1 MERET
6 ARDRD
11 PRLVSGMVRQLAA
24 RAAAIDAGARPLGW
38 KVALGAPASQQAAG
52 IDQRVVGYLTDRSVI
67 ADGATVAIGD
77 WTQPKIEGEIAIHL
91 GADVP
96 AGADAAT
103 AAAAIGALAA
113 AIEVVDTSH
122 PLSELERLLAGG
134 IFHRGVVLGPPVAA
148 RAGGDDSGIVVSAS
162 LDGAE
167 VARAED
173 PRSVIGGSPAEVVQF
188 VAGQLAHDGLALRA
202 GDVIIGG
209 SAIPLTPVAPGQRL
223 RLEVAPLGVLELSFT
238 D

>member
-1 MERET
+1 M
-6 ARDRD
+6 A
-11 PRLVSGMVRQLAA
+11 RQLAA

-52 IDQRVVGYLTDRSVI
+52 IDQRVVGHLTDRTLW
-67 ADGATVAIGD
+67 ADGASVPVGGWA
-77 WTQPKIEGEIAIHL
+77 QPKIEGEIAIHL
-91 GADVP
+91 AADVP
-96 AGADAAT
+96 PGADAAT
-103 AAAAIGALAA
+103 AAAAIGALGA
-113 AIEVVDTSH
+113 AIEVVDSAH
-122 PLSELERLLAGG
+122 PLSELERLVAGG
-134 IFHRGVVLGPPVAA
+134 IFHRGVVLGPPVEA
-148 RAGGDDSGIVVSAS
+148 RAGGDDSGIVVTAA

-173 PRSVIGGSPAEVVQF
+173 PRAAIGGSPAEIVQF
-188 VAGQLAHDGLALRA
+188 VAGQLAHDGLSLRA

-223 RLEVAPLGVLELSFT
+223 RLEVAPLGALELTFT